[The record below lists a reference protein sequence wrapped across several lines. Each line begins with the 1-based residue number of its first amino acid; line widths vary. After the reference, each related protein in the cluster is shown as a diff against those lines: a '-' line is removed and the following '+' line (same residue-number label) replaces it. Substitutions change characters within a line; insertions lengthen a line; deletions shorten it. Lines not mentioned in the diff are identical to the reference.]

1 MCRLTSGFALL
12 LGLLV
17 LLLAPTAAETRP
29 TVWTGTTVR
38 VMDYTTPMWE
48 GIVAGMVDEF
58 NAMLPEAAP
67 RLVYR
72 RMPERACQDMK
83 KQVVAGAI
91 VVCSTAMA
99 PYAGW
104 TRVWGD
110 RTEVIATRIVLND
123 RLFLTDRFA
132 TNTVCHE
139 LMHAVTGIKDKY
151 DRRRK
156 TSCVWGDLPAPG
168 QFDVAYAQKV
178 YEPADPR

>member
-1 MCRLTSGFALL
+1 MTGRALVIGL
-12 LGLLV
+12 LGLL
-17 LLLAPTAAETRP
+17 LAADALAAP
-29 TVWTGTTVR
+29 AVWTAPSVR
-38 VMDYTTPMWE
+38 VLDYTTPAWD
-48 GIVAGMVDEF
+48 GIVAEMVDEF

-72 RMPERACQDMK
+72 RMPDRACQDMK

-91 VVCSTAMA
+91 VVCSTATA

-110 RTEVIATRIVLND
+110 RTEMIATRIVLND
-123 RLFLTDRFA
+123 RLFLSERFA

-168 QFDVAYAQKV
+168 RFDVAYARKV
-178 YEPADPR
+178 YSDGHVRPE